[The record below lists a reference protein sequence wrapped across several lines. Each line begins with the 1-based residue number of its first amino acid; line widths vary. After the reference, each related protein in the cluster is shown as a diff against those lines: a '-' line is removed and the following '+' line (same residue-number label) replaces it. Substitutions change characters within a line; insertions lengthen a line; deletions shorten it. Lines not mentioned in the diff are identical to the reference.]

1 MILYPY
7 LLIPFG
13 YLMGSIPS
21 SYIIARFRGI
31 DIRSEGDGKISAA
44 AVYRRLKL
52 LPFLLAVL
60 MDIGKALLAIVIAR
74 LVTDSVPIWFITG
87 LAVVIG
93 HGWSIFL
100 GFRGGMG
107 ATVMAGVLCG
117 LIFWPWFF
125 WGLCAGCI
133 AMLITRRSG
142 ISSAVILIVTSLILF
157 IWPLDYSFLTG
168 FFPLLLGLLMLLK
181 RFQKEHSPGLDR
193 RG

>member
-1 MILYPY
+1 MILYSY

-21 SYIIARFRGI
+21 SYIVARFRGV
-31 DIRSEGDGKISAA
+31 DIRTEGDGKISAA

-60 MDIGKALLAIVIAR
+60 MDSGKGLLAIFIAR
-74 LVTDSVPIWFITG
+74 LVTDSAPIWFITG
-87 LAVVIG
+87 LAVVVG

-100 GFRGGMG
+100 KFRGGMG
-107 ATVMAGVLCG
+107 ATVMAGVFCG

-125 WGLCAGCI
+125 WGLFAGGI
-133 AMLITRRSG
+133 GMLITKKSG
-142 ISSAVILIVTSLILF
+142 ISSAVVLIVTSSILF
-157 IWPLDYSFLTG
+157 IWPLDYSFLMG

-181 RFQKEHSPGLDR
+181 RFQKEHRPRSDN
-193 RG
+193 